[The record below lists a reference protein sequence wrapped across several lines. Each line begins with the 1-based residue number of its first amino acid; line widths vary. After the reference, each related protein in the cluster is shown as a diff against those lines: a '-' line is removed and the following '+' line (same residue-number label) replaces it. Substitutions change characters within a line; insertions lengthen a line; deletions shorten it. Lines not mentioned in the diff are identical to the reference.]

1 MIVEA
6 EKHPPN
12 CPLQWGAQEA
22 GGEVRLECGGLRTGT
37 PMLGRGGRPSSAVR
51 LMFPSSHPVVT
62 CSPLPDTPQTHQ
74 KPFYQLLGCP
84 WSWQVNPQV
93 IQAEP
98 VCSPMPLCRRQPG
111 RAEVGSQV
119 SAHRHRPGPLCSV
132 HRRPPPKRASPAEG
146 PLPRLLYPLRG
157 RSPAVP
163 QGPGSERRRGLVK
176 TDGVGWGRLPSR
188 RLARPLGLD
197 ARKSAAPAMLF

>member
-1 MIVEA
+1 M
-6 EKHPPN
+6 
-12 CPLQWGAQEA
+12 
-22 GGEVRLECGGLRTGT
+22 ECGGLRTGT
-37 PMLGRGGRPSSAVR
+37 PMLGRRRPPQLSSQAHVP
-51 LMFPSSHPVVT
+51 LLPPCSHMLTP
-62 CSPLPDTPQTHQ
+62 PDTPQTHQ

-111 RAEVGSQV
+111 RAEVGSQM